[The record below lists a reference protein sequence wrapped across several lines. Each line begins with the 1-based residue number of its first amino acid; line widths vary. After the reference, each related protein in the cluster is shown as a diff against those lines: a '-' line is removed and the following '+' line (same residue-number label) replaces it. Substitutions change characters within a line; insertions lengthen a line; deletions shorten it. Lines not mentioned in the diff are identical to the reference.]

1 MHQYNIILMLFF
13 LLFTKHFYVDFINQT
28 YEEVKCKGI
37 FGNFTGA
44 KHSIKQGLATG
55 LVLFPFVD
63 PILLFII
70 VYIEI
75 HVHYLI
81 DYFKAR
87 YGLSDVSDKK
97 FWVQL
102 GCDQYLHYLTY
113 LAIVHIIL
121 MESHYAKIY

>member
-1 MHQYNIILMLFF
+1 MHQYNIIFICFF
-13 LLFTKHFYVDFINQT
+13 LLFTKHFYIDFINQT

-55 LVLFPFVD
+55 VVLLPFVD

-75 HVHYLI
+75 NVHYII
-81 DYFKAR
+81 DYFKAH

-113 LAIVHIIL
+113 LVIVYIIL
-121 MESHYAKIY
+121 LES

>member
-37 FGNFTGA
+37 FGNFTGT

-55 LVLFPFVD
+55 WVLFPFVD

>member
-28 YEEVKCKGI
+28 YEEVKSKGI